1 MMKAIFVAVLL
12 LGITVGSANGTCSS
26 SDLDMYRW
34 KNRLLL
40 VFTPSDT
47 DQTYLELQQ
56 ALGRAGDKLQDRD
69 MVVFRLFASGRGK
82 TDEACLGKDEVLSL
96 YQRFDVPG
104 HSLTVILLG
113 KDGGEKARQVG
124 QFDLQAIF
132 DRIDAMPMRQRE
144 MRQRSKGD

>member
-1 MMKAIFVAVLL
+1 MIKAICVAVLL
-12 LGITVGSANGTCSS
+12 LGMTAGSANGSSS

-40 VFTPSDT
+40 VFSPSDT
-47 DQTYLELQQ
+47 DQTYLELQH

-82 TDEACLGKDEVLSL
+82 TDEACLGKDEVRSL
-96 YQRFDVPG
+96 YQRFDVPD
-104 HSLTVILLG
+104 HPLTVILLG

>member
-1 MMKAIFVAVLL
+1 MIKAICVAVLL
-12 LGITVGSANGTCSS
+12 LGMTAGSANGSSS

-34 KNRLLL
+34 KNRPLLI
-40 VFTPSDT
+40 FAPSET
-47 DQTYLELQQ
+47 DQTYLELEH
-56 ALGRAGDKLQDRD
+56 ALGRSGDKLQDRD

-82 TDEACLGKDEVLSL
+82 TDAACLGQDEVRSL

-113 KDGGEKARQVG
+113 KDGGEKTRQVG

-144 MRQRSKGD
+144 MRQRSQKD

>member
-1 MMKAIFVAVLL
+1 MIKAICVAVLL
-12 LGITVGSANGTCSS
+12 LGITAGSANGSSS

-40 VFTPSDT
+40 VFSPSDT
-47 DQTYLELQQ
+47 DQTYLELQH

-69 MVVFRLFASGRGK
+69 MVVFHLFASGRGK
-82 TDEACLGKDEVLSL
+82 ADETCLGKNEVRSL
-96 YQRFDVPG
+96 YQRFDVPD

-113 KDGGEKARQVG
+113 KDGGEKVRQVG

-144 MRQRSKGD
+144 MRQRSQGD

>member
-12 LGITVGSANGTCSS
+12 LGLTAGWATWSWSM
-26 SDLDMYRW
+26 DLQEYRW

-40 VFTPSDT
+40 VFSPSDT

-56 ALGRAGDKLQDRD
+56 ALGRAEDRLQDRD
-69 MVVFRLFASGRGK
+69 MVVFHLFPSGRGK
-82 TDEACLGKDEVLSL
+82 VDGACLSEKEVRSL
-96 YQRFDVPG
+96 FQRFDVSDHP
-104 HSLTVILLG
+104 LTVILIG

-124 QFDLQAIF
+124 RFDLQAVF

-144 MRQRSKGD
+144 MRQQSRGD